1 MVTNEEK
8 LLVYMKHQPYMTWYD
23 VEEEVQAYYTHVDP
37 ERITFTDWIE
47 KMYKHKP
54 GEYEDLTWE

>member
-23 VEEEVQAYYTHVDP
+23 VEEEVKSYYIHVDP
-37 ERITFTDWIE
+37 DRITFTDWIE
-47 KMYKHKP
+47 QLYKP
-54 GEYEDLTWE
+54 GNYVEMDWQ